1 MEKPAPRVGRR
12 VIVRGRVQGVGFRW
26 ATRQQ
31 ALLLGLCGTVGNA
44 GDGSVHIEA
53 EGSADAV
60 SRLIGWLDHGPPGA
74 AVETVEVE
82 SVEVESVE
90 VEEAEAGSPG
100 RGFVIR

>member
-31 ALLLGLCGTVGNA
+31 ALLLGLCNA